1 MLRQIPLKQIR
12 ISDRRI
18 EALNKMNIYCLKDL
32 VLHFPYRYDSI
43 EATTLIDNEK
53 ITIEAMLVDEPK
65 VFYNGRISRMT
76 FRILYNHEIYQVT
89 IFNRH
94 FLKKNMVKGMIL
106 TIIGKYSK
114 GNITASDIR
123 LKKLDEV
130 SGIIPV
136 YSLKDGL
143 TQKSFQNYIKK
154 ALAFYQG
161 HIQDE
166 VPIAYMVKHHL
177 IHKELA
183 LNLIHFPSSNRDI
196 QEAMRYLKYEEF
208 LKFQLTMQYIKLS
221 RKKNL
226 GVKKQFDQQ
235 IIDKFINEL
244 PFTLTTDQKQAV
256 NEIME
261 DLKSDTTMYRFVQGD
276 VGSGKTVVGA
286 IGLYANYLA
295 GFQGAL
301 MAPTEILATQHLIS
315 LQKLFKDTD
324 INLTLLTGHL
334 PNKEKQ
340 AIYQQLSD
348 GKIDIVIGTHAL
360 FQEKVNY
367 HKLGL
372 VITDEQHRFGVN
384 QRKALKEKGQQV
396 DFMVMSATPIP
407 RTLAISLYGD
417 MDVSTIKTMPK
428 GRKTI
433 ISDVIRSQSMKP
445 ILNKLKAYLAS
456 GGQCYVVCPLVEESE
471 VIDSKA
477 ATSIYAGM
485 KSYFSGHYEVG
496 LLHGKMDEETKNKI
510 MEDFKA
516 NRIQILVSTT
526 VIEVGVDVENA
537 NWMVVYNAERF
548 GLSQLHQL
556 RGRVGRGDKQGYCF
570 LLTNSK
576 SKEVL
581 ERLEFLKKCYDGFE
595 VSFYDLKLRGP
606 GDILGD
612 QQSGLPNFIVGDV
625 FKDVNILEVS
635 RKDALELLKNKSND
649 PVYLRLIKEI
659 EEQLVN
665 NNKYID

>member
-94 FLKKNMVKGMIL
+94 FLKKNMVKGMVL

-123 LKKLDEV
+123 LKKLEEV

-183 LNLIHFPSSNRDI
+183 LNLIHFPNSNRDI

-235 IIDKFINEL
+235 IICL
-244 PFTLTTDQKQAV
+244 
-256 NEIME
+256 
-261 DLKSDTTMYRFVQGD
+261 
-276 VGSGKTVVGA
+276 
-286 IGLYANYLA
+286 LY
-295 GFQGAL
+295 
-301 MAPTEILATQHLIS
+301 
-315 LQKLFKDTD
+315 
-324 INLTLLTGHL
+324 
-334 PNKEKQ
+334 
-340 AIYQQLSD
+340 
-348 GKIDIVIGTHAL
+348 
-360 FQEKVNY
+360 
-367 HKLGL
+367 
-372 VITDEQHRFGVN
+372 
-384 QRKALKEKGQQV
+384 
-396 DFMVMSATPIP
+396 
-407 RTLAISLYGD
+407 
-417 MDVSTIKTMPK
+417 
-428 GRKTI
+428 
-433 ISDVIRSQSMKP
+433 
-445 ILNKLKAYLAS
+445 
-456 GGQCYVVCPLVEESE
+456 
-471 VIDSKA
+471 
-477 ATSIYAGM
+477 TSI
-485 KSYFSGHYEVG
+485 F
-496 LLHGKMDEETKNKI
+496 T
-510 MEDFKA
+510 
-516 NRIQILVSTT
+516 
-526 VIEVGVDVENA
+526 
-537 NWMVVYNAERF
+537 
-548 GLSQLHQL
+548 
-556 RGRVGRGDKQGYCF
+556 RVF
-570 LLTNSK
+570 
-576 SKEVL
+576 
-581 ERLEFLKKCYDGFE
+581 
-595 VSFYDLKLRGP
+595 
-606 GDILGD
+606 
-612 QQSGLPNFIVGDV
+612 
-625 FKDVNILEVS
+625 
-635 RKDALELLKNKSND
+635 
-649 PVYLRLIKEI
+649 
-659 EEQLVN
+659 
-665 NNKYID
+665 

>member
-1 MLRQIPLKQIR
+1 
-12 ISDRRI
+12 
-18 EALNKMNIYCLKDL
+18 MNIYCLKDL

-94 FLKKNMVKGMIL
+94 FLKKNMVKGMVL

-123 LKKLDEV
+123 LKKLEEV

-183 LNLIHFPSSNRDI
+183 LNLIHFPNSNRDI

-301 MAPTEILATQHLIS
+301 MAPTEILATQHFIS

-396 DFMVMSATPIP
+396 E
-407 RTLAISLYGD
+407 RT
-417 MDVSTIKTMPK
+417 
-428 GRKTI
+428 
-433 ISDVIRSQSMKP
+433 
-445 ILNKLKAYLAS
+445 
-456 GGQCYVVCPLVEESE
+456 
-471 VIDSKA
+471 
-477 ATSIYAGM
+477 TS
-485 KSYFSGHYEVG
+485 
-496 LLHGKMDEETKNKI
+496 
-510 MEDFKA
+510 
-516 NRIQILVSTT
+516 
-526 VIEVGVDVENA
+526 
-537 NWMVVYNAERF
+537 
-548 GLSQLHQL
+548 
-556 RGRVGRGDKQGYCF
+556 
-570 LLTNSK
+570 
-576 SKEVL
+576 
-581 ERLEFLKKCYDGFE
+581 
-595 VSFYDLKLRGP
+595 
-606 GDILGD
+606 
-612 QQSGLPNFIVGDV
+612 
-625 FKDVNILEVS
+625 
-635 RKDALELLKNKSND
+635 
-649 PVYLRLIKEI
+649 
-659 EEQLVN
+659 
-665 NNKYID
+665 